1 MSCLPAHDLGRDSGA
16 KYDLHGPKVS
26 PCFPWNDGS
35 EEHCL
40 SWFVIIISSH
50 LTSVL
55 TVDEP
60 MNTSRLLSQRRATT
74 PHLVLIT
81 WYPGSFIPPCAV
93 SYLASM
99 ILLINLDEAVV
110 LLYLIDQVSPAS
122 TWKVLGAHESMIDA
136 WGVDEDHI
144 IPVHLTLITAQS
156 KDEQCPKA
164 SEPLLHRNCDLVSI
178 PFGWTR
184 IGCSKVPFAWCVYGS
199 TEPQMW
205 SPIIQYS
212 LHECRVQLYKPTS
225 TVGHVWSAVP
235 NVWIAFKTT
244 TWKCIEDTYQM
255 LSGTN
260 RSICFLKN
268 L

>member
-110 LLYLIDQVSPAS
+110 TAS
-122 TWKVLGAHESMIDA
+122 
-136 WGVDEDHI
+136 GVDEESFRC
-144 IPVHLTLITAQS
+144 PWVHDWCMRSWWGPHNSSAPNPDNCTVQRWTVPKSEWASSAQ
-156 KDEQCPKA
+156 KLRP
-164 SEPLLHRNCDLVSI
+164 SE
-178 PFGWTR
+178 
-184 IGCSKVPFAWCVYGS
+184 
-199 TEPQMW
+199 
-205 SPIIQYS
+205 YS
-212 LHECRVQLYKPTS
+212 FWL
-225 TVGHVWSAVP
+225 
-235 NVWIAFKTT
+235 N
-244 TWKCIEDTYQM
+244 
-255 LSGTN
+255 
-260 RSICFLKN
+260 
-268 L
+268 